1 MKRYVL
7 LFTFTAVSIA
17 AIILSGYAGMRS
29 MLHVSAVKVSAG
41 TAEDTVICTGKVESI
56 RGNSIYAS
64 KPGIVET
71 VYIKKGEKVTLGQPL
86 MDILP
91 ISVSASSNSS
101 SSSSAFSDSNYSG
114 AAQAYAAYLK
124 AIQSGSNSSIPSLP
138 NVNTGD
144 TKTGTKYTLRATASG
159 VVESIAAE
167 AAGAY
172 VTSDSPA
179 VVIRSKDGL
188 QVRLSVDESQAS
200 NLRVGQRVQISGVGF
215 KNSSYSGEIK
225 FIASEAKQLI
235 SATGQETVV
244 EVLTSVDNPGD
255 DIKPGFTAKAKIITS
270 QRSQVLT
277 VPYEAVGEDASGRE
291 FVYYIN
297 NKNEA
302 KKVPIITGREFDNG
316 LEVKSG
322 IKKNDFVITNPDK
335 VFDGAKVVPVSSGA
349 GESNG

>member
-7 LFTFTAVSIA
+7 LFTFTAASIA

-71 VYIKKGEKVTLGQPL
+71 VYIKKGEEVTSGQPL

-124 AIQSGSNSSIPSLP
+124 AMQSGSNSSIPSLP

-159 VVESIAAE
+159 VVASIAAE

-172 VTSDSPA
+172 LTSDSPA
-179 VVIRSKDGL
+179 VVIRSKDSL
-188 QVRLSVDESQAS
+188 QVRLSVDESQAA

-277 VPYEAVGEDASGRE
+277 VPYEAVGEDASGR
-291 FVYYIN
+291 
-297 NKNEA
+297 
-302 KKVPIITGREFDNG
+302 
-316 LEVKSG
+316 
-322 IKKNDFVITNPDK
+322 
-335 VFDGAKVVPVSSGA
+335 
-349 GESNG
+349 